1 MIFKIT
7 YDHTNRLPNFKYW
20 SYKRLIFIDINEDA
34 MLLSIRNLN
43 AQKADVW
50 DNVSITM
57 IKTCDKS
64 LTFPWKIDL

>member
-20 SYKRLIFIDINEDA
+20 SYKRLTFIDINEDA

-57 IKTCDKS
+57 IKTCDKW